1 MNFTKNFRD
10 CHCSADRLEVIV
22 TVSTESLE
30 EVASPSIW
38 DAVATQVKWAEP
50 REFCC
55 WFPRPPPRLPVR
67 PPCHCHALYCFWL
80 ISIFPTTTQGILPL
94 ENNFY
99 FMYFPIAD
107 AVNKRIFVNTAAAIS
122 VGDERCAAVNICS
135 LLLIHVLQFF
145 FLHHFGFLVHNPFS
159 ARNLYNNSSHMSF
172 TILVLVFEDR
182 NDSSIIFKIHEPIK
196 VLIFFHRLYFGSSS
210 SGCGTGSLRNPNLF
224 LDSSAISIVSAYPSK
239 FSSFNWMRLIN
250 VPRPSLSAR

>member
-145 FLHHFGFLVHNPFS
+145 FLHHFGV
-159 ARNLYNNSSHMSF
+159 
-172 TILVLVFEDR
+172 
-182 NDSSIIFKIHEPIK
+182 
-196 VLIFFHRLYFGSSS
+196 
-210 SGCGTGSLRNPNLF
+210 C
-224 LDSSAISIVSAYPSK
+224 
-239 FSSFNWMRLIN
+239 LIN
-250 VPRPSLSAR
+250 VGKEIFPIIKERMFLNVVVSRPKKKFEQLFFFIPFSQFHSNFLTLAYINLFIFVSSSHNFFNLA